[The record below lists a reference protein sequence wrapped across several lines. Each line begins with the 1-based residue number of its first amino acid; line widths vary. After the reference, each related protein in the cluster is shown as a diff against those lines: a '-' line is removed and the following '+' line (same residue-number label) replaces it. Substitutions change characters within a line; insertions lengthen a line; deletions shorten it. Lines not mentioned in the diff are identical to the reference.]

1 MASIRHLFEIASAAI
16 NKADC
21 ACQNIWSSLVFE
33 GFEYNDIPDI
43 SYTSGSC
50 EIFIEWRGNELDE
63 DTIINIMESE
73 GKITPDSFSIYKNE

>member
-1 MASIRHLFEIASAAI
+1 MASIRHLFEIAAIAI

-21 ACQNIWSSLVFE
+21 ACQNICASLIFE
-33 GFEYNDIPDI
+33 GFESNDIPNI
-43 SYTSGSC
+43 SYITGST
-50 EIFIEWRGNELDE
+50 EIFLEWRGNELDE